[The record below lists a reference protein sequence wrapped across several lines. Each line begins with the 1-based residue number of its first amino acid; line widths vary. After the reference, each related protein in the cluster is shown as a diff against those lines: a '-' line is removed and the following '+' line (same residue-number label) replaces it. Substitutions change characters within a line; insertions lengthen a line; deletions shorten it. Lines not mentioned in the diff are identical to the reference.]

1 MNNVFVA
8 GSDDR
13 LILNGVVFAFQR
25 RGQLADSS
33 GMVSSVSLILV
44 QYLTSK
50 IMSTLERLE
59 GKVITPGGLSTSRW
73 CRRMEGPPGVSP
85 HKSWCRLAQLFR
97 GQLATNASAESL
109 GFDMLASGKSKQE
122 S

>member
-33 GMVSSVSLILV
+33 GMVSSASLILV
-44 QYLTSK
+44 QFLTSK
-50 IMSTLERLE
+50 IMSPLERLE
-59 GKVITPGGLSTSRW
+59 GEVITPGGLSTSRW
-73 CRRMEGPPGVSP
+73 CRRMEGLPGVSP

-109 GFDMLASGKSKQE
+109 GFDMLASGKAKQ

>member
-1 MNNVFVA
+1 MKDFHVMNNVFVA

-33 GMVSSVSLILV
+33 GMVSSASLILV
-44 QYLTSK
+44 QYHTSK

-59 GKVITPGGLSTSRW
+59 GKSDHTWWV
-73 CRRMEGPPGVSP
+73 E
-85 HKSWCRLAQLFR
+85 HQ
-97 GQLATNASAESL
+97 
-109 GFDMLASGKSKQE
+109 
-122 S
+122 